1 VVPKVLLHA
10 NFVCPTFSTNQDLK
24 NKGTVMPDPRAVMGV
39 LMQNP
44 EAWLDHRDAARVG
57 SYLRE
62 TEEHMTLLEMFTRLV
77 VTSKI
82 YKEKA
87 TVYPLRKYMP
97 PTMEAFLIL
106 CYVNSYGFWMK
117 LFEASPAF
125 AEQAAGGI
133 EGDDELSTYSGQRLF
148 TSDSKGKGKYN
159 GWSPEGMTLHNRISR
174 IIKAQRNDTAALG
187 IEFEQDLMR
196 RFSAKPGV
204 VDQEAGV
211 KVVVYEDVDEFFD
224 NQAGQEN
231 MLAGQAN
238 HSVYEI

>member
-1 VVPKVLLHA
+1 VVPQVLLHA

-24 NKGTVMPDPRAVMGV
+24 KLGTVMPDPREVMGV

-44 EAWLDHRDAARVG
+44 EAWPDHRDAARVG

-82 YKEKA
+82 FKEKA

-106 CYVNSYGFWMK
+106 SYVNSYGFWMK

-133 EGDDELSTYSGQRLF
+133 EGDELSTYSGQRLF

-159 GWSPEGMTLHNRISR
+159 GWSPEGMTLHRRISG
-174 IIKAQRNDTAALG
+174 IIKAQREDTAALG
-187 IEFEQDLMR
+187 VEFEQELMR

-211 KVVVYEDVDEFFD
+211 GVVVADDMDEYFA
-224 NQAGQEN
+224 NQAGQDN
-231 MLAGQAN
+231 MLAGQAG
-238 HSVYEI
+238 HRVYAI